1 VRANE
6 RIGGIIRRS
15 ADAFMAVHSHLPHLP
30 RCFEIRLMLP
40 LSLMLRRPECV
51 PVLLT
56 IAMTLPELLAQ
67 DANVIVTEVVERDV
81 SVGHRVVGT
90 VMPIRTSTVG
100 TAVDGRVVEFLV
112 NTGDEVTERQPLAKL
127 RTGTL
132 EIQLAAAKA
141 ELRLRE
147 EELRQLRNGT
157 RPEEVAEAKARML
170 AAEAIHRNSLTRL
183 TRLEELF
190 QRQAV
195 NQTEL
200 DNTREPSEAA
210 SQNLSAFQAA
220 LSRLE
225 AGPREEEIAQAQARV
240 ELQTANVELIE
251 DRIKKFTIYAP
262 FAGYVT
268 AEFTEVG
275 EWISSADPVAEVIGL
290 DRVEVSCNVPAEQ
303 AVRLQRNRD
312 VRIEFPEL
320 PGDVFTGRIEQIVP
334 IADNRTRTFP
344 INIRLDNTRRDGRP
358 LLMAGMLARAVLP
371 TGNRVR
377 MPLVPKDALVLNGS
391 RRYVFVIDDEEVE
404 QPTVQLVPVTLG
416 IADAGLIQV
425 EGDLMAG
432 QLVVVRGNERLKDG
446 QSVVFRRA
454 EASDTAGLD

>member
-1 VRANE
+1 MFFSVRSPL
-6 RIGGIIRRS
+6 RC
-15 ADAFMAVHSHLPHLP
+15 FPP
-30 RCFEIRLMLP
+30 CFEIPAMLP
-40 LSLMLRRPECV
+40 LFLTLRHPAGI
-51 PVLLT
+51 PLLFAIT
-56 IAMTLPELLAQ
+56 MASPGLLAQ
-67 DANVIVTEVVERDV
+67 DANVIVAEVVEREV
-81 SVGHRVVGT
+81 NVGHRVVGT

-112 NTGDEVTERQPLAKL
+112 NTGDEVAERQPLAKL

-200 DNTREPSEAA
+200 DNTREASEAA

-262 FAGYVT
+262 FSGYVT

-290 DRVEVSCNVPAEQ
+290 DRVEVLCNVPAEQ
-303 AVRLQRNRD
+303 AVRLERNRD

-320 PGDVFTGRIEQIVP
+320 PGDYFTGQIEHVVP
-334 IADNRTRTFP
+334 IADSRTRTFP
-344 INIRLDNTRRDGRP
+344 VNIRLDNTRRDSRP

-371 TGNRVR
+371 TGSRVR

-391 RRYVFVIDDEEVE
+391 RRYVFVVADATSE

-425 EGDLMAG
+425 EGDLKSG

-446 QSVVFRRA
+446 QSVSFRRD
-454 EASDTAGLD
+454 EASAASVVD